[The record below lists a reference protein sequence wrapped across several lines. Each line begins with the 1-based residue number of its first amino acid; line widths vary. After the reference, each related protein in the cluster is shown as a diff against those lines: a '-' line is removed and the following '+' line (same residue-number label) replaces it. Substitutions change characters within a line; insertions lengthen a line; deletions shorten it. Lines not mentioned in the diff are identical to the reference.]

1 MRGMIRTRC
10 LLATMLLQSI
20 FGVTAAS
27 AAWEKIPPVD
37 WSKIKP
43 ADFRDDELDLPY
55 DLEHFHVLANGIVEE
70 GPDRGFIN
78 AGVWRG
84 AKDPSYNAR
93 VLENYETLAFFYCTN
108 RPWNPYYASPALRQ
122 RLETLLEFW
131 CNSQGPQGQFSEY
144 APKRWG
150 TAPTAFATK
159 FMGRTLELLKSGP
172 PIDEA
177 LHQRVIEADRKAI
190 FATMTIPDFWEH
202 GKSYTNQYSN
212 VFGGAPAFNAL
223 FPDEPIMRRL
233 DEVMHKADAEFQS
246 PAGFFYEKDGP
257 DFGYTLHT
265 HHSDMV
271 QAY

>member
-1 MRGMIRTRC
+1 MHRTRRSASPQSDRVHASDWLHEFGGDVGMSRMLRTR
-10 LLATMLLQSI
+10 LLMFVAIATCFVSA
-20 FGVTAAS
+20 AAS

-43 ADFRDDELDLPY
+43 SDFRDDELDLPY

-93 VLENYETLAFFYCTN
+93 VLENYETLALFYCTN

-122 RLETLLEFW
+122 RLEAVLEFW
-131 CNSQGPQGQFSEY
+131 CSIQGPQGQFSEY

-159 FMGRTLELLKSGP
+159 FMGRTLELLKNG
-172 PIDEA
+172 
-177 LHQRVIEADRKAI
+177 
-190 FATMTIPDFWEH
+190 
-202 GKSYTNQYSN
+202 
-212 VFGGAPAFNAL
+212 
-223 FPDEPIMRRL
+223 
-233 DEVMHKADAEFQS
+233 
-246 PAGFFYEKDGP
+246 
-257 DFGYTLHT
+257 
-265 HHSDMV
+265 
-271 QAY
+271 